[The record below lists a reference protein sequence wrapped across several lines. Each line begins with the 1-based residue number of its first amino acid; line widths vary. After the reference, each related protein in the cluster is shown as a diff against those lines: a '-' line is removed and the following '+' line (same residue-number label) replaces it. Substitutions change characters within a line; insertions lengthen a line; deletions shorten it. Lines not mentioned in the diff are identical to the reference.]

1 MEQIKSFT
9 INRLTLSGFKCFEAE
24 QTFHFGDYTSIYGH
38 NGKGKSSLADAIAY
52 AVTGVTFFGESRLD
66 RLYHGGT
73 AKAEVKVLMAFTDE
87 TGAQHELLRTRRND
101 RTDVFLD
108 EKPVTQT
115 ILNTMFGER
124 DVFLSILNP
133 LYFIEVLEDKGRNL
147 LERYLPAL
155 PQQQVME
162 QMDDHSRELLAR
174 HEILSV
180 EGFLKRLR
188 EDIRELEKDITYQ
201 EGQRDLLASQEQQA
215 RDTMA
220 GLRIK
225 AEELGRQIASLE
237 EKKNAGIDF
246 SAVNDSLAD
255 LHARYE
261 EMLRDG
267 AEQADTAEVDALI
280 RDTQARLD
288 SRQKDEYRSSYRETI
303 TKLSTQ
309 VDTLKQQYARE
320 AHILKGL
327 QPGVKC
333 PTCRQTV
340 TEGNLDAV
348 RREFQT
354 SIGEIRRQG
363 TELTAQLAQVQ
374 ELEKKEQTV
383 FEQFL
388 SDDIAKLTAELQEHQ
403 QRRSAVLAGGETAR
417 EQAQKD
423 REALYSR
430 IQALDT
436 LLRDG
441 NLEFEEVEALAAAKT
456 ARKELESQMTLL
468 QKQEPAAQSKA
479 FDIEGIKSEI
489 QEKKLLINAAARY
502 VAKKN
507 EMIFAALKMNRVS
520 ISLFDVVK
528 GTGEVKDTFRFTYE
542 GRPYKWLSL
551 SEKIRAGLEI
561 SQLVSRLT
569 GCRYPVFIDNGESV
583 PVIDNIKPRGQI
595 FMAHVVKGANLTVE
609 PIYKQSG
616 QNKAA
621 A

>member
-1 MEQIKSFT
+1 MEQIKAFT
-9 INRLTLSGFKCFEAE
+9 INRLTLSGFKCFDAE
-24 QTFHFGDYTSIYGH
+24 QTFDFGDYTSIYGH

-73 AKAEVKVLMAFTDE
+73 AKAEVKVLMVFTDE
-87 TGAQHELLRTRRND
+87 TGTRHELLRTRRND

-108 EKPVTQT
+108 EKPITQT

-155 PQQQVME
+155 PQEKILE
-162 QMDDHSRELLAR
+162 QLDDHSRELLSQ

-220 GLRIK
+220 GLR
-225 AEELGRQIASLE
+225 ARMEELNQQIASLE
-237 EKKNAGIDF
+237 TKRTVGIDF
-246 SAVNDSLAD
+246 GAINDSLAD
-255 LHARYE
+255 FHARYE
-261 EMLRDG
+261 ELLREG
-267 AEQADTAEVDALI
+267 PAAADTAETDALI
-280 RDTQARLD
+280 REAQAKLD
-288 SRQKDEYRSSYRETI
+288 SRQKDEYRSSYQEAAA
-303 TKLSTQ
+303 KLSAQ
-309 VDTLKQQYARE
+309 LDALKQQYARE

-340 TEGNLDAV
+340 TEDNLDAV
-348 RREFQT
+348 RREFQV
-354 SIGEIRRQG
+354 SIGDIRKRG
-363 TELTAQLAQVQ
+363 AELTAQLTEVQ
-374 ELEKKEQTV
+374 ELEKKEQAV
-383 FEQFL
+383 FEQYKA
-388 SDDIAKLTAELQEHQ
+388 DDIAKLAAELDEHQ
-403 QRRSAVLAGGETAR
+403 QRRDDILSSGKTAQEQYQEERET
-417 EQAQKD
+417 
-423 REALYSR
+423 LYGQ
-430 IQALDT
+430 IQSLDT

-441 NLEFEEVEALAAAKT
+441 NLEPNEIEALSSAKS
-456 ARKELESQMTLL
+456 ARKELESQMALL

-479 FDIEGIKSEI
+479 FNIDGIKNTI
-489 QEKKLLINAAARY
+489 QEKKLMINAAAQY
-502 VAKKN
+502 AAKKN

-595 FMAHVVKGANLTVE
+595 FMAHVVKGAPLTVE

-616 QNKAA
+616 QSKAA
-621 A
+621 